1 MMKTKN
7 NQSLLPFIALLLFFP
22 IFTVAQEQT
31 ETVERREINN
41 QLNNCE
47 MNLAYQDYIST
58 VALEQTQNGGVLI
71 VIARLGDGENSREL
85 IRRRMYNVRFFL
97 EKRGRLA
104 PKKFVVAEGERVK
117 GYGRFEYYLGGKLFE
132 QILFN
137 KNRYICHSCCIPDP
151 SYYPDKTIYER
162 QQKRKQK
169 RKRRG

>member
-7 NQSLLPFIALLLFFP
+7 NQSLLLFIALLLFFP

-31 ETVERREINN
+31 ETLERRELNN

-47 MNLAYQDYIST
+47 LNLLYQDYVST
-58 VALEQTQNGGVLI
+58 AALEQTKNGGVLI

-104 PKKFVVAEGERVK
+104 PEKFVVAEGEPVK
-117 GYGRFEYYLGGKLFE
+117 GFGRFEYYLGGKLFE

-137 KNRYICHSCCIPDP
+137 KNRYICHSCCEPDAR
-151 SYYPDKTIYER
+151 YYPDKIIYER

-169 RKRRG
+169 RKRRV